1 MWPGLVVFRP
11 RGFPTPVRRTLC
23 LPVGVFRIVAVGY
36 NVVSFEAVVAGV
48 SDVVEDGAGCESVV
62 WSGVGSSAWESGGVS
77 VWVSVGGGLFV
88 YGYLIGM

>member
-36 NVVSFEAVVAGV
+36 NVVSFEEVVAGV
-48 SDVVEDGAGCESVV
+48 SDVVEGGAG
-62 WSGVGSSAWESGGVS
+62 
-77 VWVSVGGGLFV
+77 
-88 YGYLIGM
+88 